1 MSVGTAAAASRR
13 YPGREFRVHDECA
26 ARSLKERFFGRWKLV
41 SWKIEQTNSD
51 PIDPPIGPN
60 PLGWIMYHP
69 GGYMCVALMR
79 PERPQFVSNSLMEAT
94 PEEVKAAFDGYVSYC
109 GSYEV
114 NAQERFVI
122 HRLELSWF
130 PNWVGTEQKRFFEF
144 AGDRLTLTTPPLP
157 ELGDARVHRLIW
169 QRVI

>member
-1 MSVGTAAAASRR
+1 MSVGIATASRR
-13 YPGREFRVHDECA
+13 YPGREFRVHDESA
-26 ARSLKERFFGRWKLV
+26 ARFVKERFFGRWKLV
-41 SWKIEQTNSD
+41 SWKIEQTNGD
-51 PIDPPIGPN
+51 LIDPPIGPN

-79 PERPQFVSNSLMEAT
+79 PERPQFVSNRLMEAT
-94 PEEVKAAFDGYVSYC
+94 PEEVKAAFDGYISYC
-109 GSYEV
+109 GCYEV

-144 AGDRLTLTTPPLP
+144 AGDRLTLTTPPLT